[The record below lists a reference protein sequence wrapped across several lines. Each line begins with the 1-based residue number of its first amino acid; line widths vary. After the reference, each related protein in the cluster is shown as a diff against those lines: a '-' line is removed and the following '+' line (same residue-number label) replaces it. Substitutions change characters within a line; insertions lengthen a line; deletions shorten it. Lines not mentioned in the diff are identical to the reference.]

1 MNPQLFKLMR
11 QAAGYSQSG
20 LADAIGVSQ
29 TLICLI
35 EKGEKRLTER
45 IEKRFREI
53 IGVTEEREIL
63 AGMLLKN
70 NA

>member
-20 LADAIGVSQ
+20 LAAAIGVSP
-29 TLICLI
+29 TLICLT
-35 EKGEKRLTER
+35 EKGEKRISKR
-45 IEKRFREI
+45 VEKGFREI
-53 IGVTEEREIL
+53 VEVTEEREIL

-70 NA
+70 KA